1 MGVSALE
8 YIYLPNLLCARGIKP
23 TKSQKSEENWVF
35 KLARSTYTQAGEI
48 LLRTT
53 LGITAN
59 DAWYHR
65 ERRLVSPRTTPGITA
80 DDAGYYWSP
89 WISTQNNSPSS

>member
-1 MGVSALE
+1 MAPGITANAAEVS
-8 YIYLPNLLCARGIKP
+8 P
-23 TKSQKSEENWVF
+23 
-35 KLARSTYTQAGEI
+35 
-48 LLRTT
+48 RTT

-59 DAWYHR
+59 DAWYQR
-65 ERRLVSPRTTPGITA
+65 KRCPGITA

>member
-1 MGVSALE
+1 MLSFECIKNEKSVYFLLTSA
-8 YIYLPNLLCARGIKP
+8 
-23 TKSQKSEENWVF
+23 KSEENWVF
-35 KLARSTYTQAGEI
+35 KFARSTSAQAGEI

-65 ERRLVSPRTTPGITA
+65 ERRLVSPRMTPAITGVHGSRHRTTPRVR
-80 DDAGYYWSP
+80 DA
-89 WISTQNNSPSS
+89 

>member
-1 MGVSALE
+1 MGASAIE
-8 YIYLPNLLCARGIKP
+8 QIYMPNCLCARGIKP

-48 LLRTT
+48 
-53 LGITAN
+53 
-59 DAWYHR
+59 
-65 ERRLVSPRTTPGITA
+65 SPRTTPGITA
-80 DDAGYYWSP
+80 NDAGYYWSP